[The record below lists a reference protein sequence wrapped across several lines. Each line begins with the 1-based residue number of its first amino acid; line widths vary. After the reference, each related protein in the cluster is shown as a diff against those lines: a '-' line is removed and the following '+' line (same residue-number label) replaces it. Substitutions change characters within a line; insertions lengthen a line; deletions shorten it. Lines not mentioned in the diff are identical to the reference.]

1 MSVLP
6 TNSTQCNLSQ
16 LQKLLMKHTE
26 NSTALHT
33 ARGSVTHYTQNK
45 THSVQRKMEMGA
57 VPLWLPQLHSKN
69 CNAVR
74 GAFCVE
80 HGFNSVWSVHLVA
93 GPLLSVNPETVMG
106 NGRTRQRMNI
116 IMDSP
121 VCCWIFTWTHT

>member
-45 THSVQRKMEMGA
+45 TDSVQRKMAMCA

-80 HGFNSVWSVHLVA
+80 RGFNSVWSVHLVA

-106 NGRTRQRMNI
+106 NGRTRHRMNI

-121 VCCWIFTWTHT
+121 VWCWGGLLR